1 MACICEVKWTVGAHT
16 CFEKRI
22 CDTLWTSVNYGMYA
36 TQFFMGNP
44 YSFTRAEITS
54 GDIEESKKILRR
66 FPMSVFTHFPYVC
79 NLCGSKDIL
88 AWNGHSAQDA
98 KTGKVLQC
106 LEYELGVVASLGVE
120 RSGVVLHPGNYPD
133 RKIGLE
139 TIGRSINKI
148 NFAKGS
154 KLVLENSAGQGTSL
168 ATTFRE
174 IRTIL
179 DSVDE
184 SKRGNIGVCIDTCHI
199 YAYGEYDLSRISEV
213 DRMFREFDECVGLD
227 KLSLVHLNDSETV
240 RGSKKD
246 RHACLGQGK
255 IWKGGMES
263 LVYLLNKCERNK
275 VPMVLETDMVD
286 MLTLANL

>member
-1 MACICEVKWTVGAHT
+1 MACICEVKWKVGAHT

-22 CDTLWTSVNYGMYA
+22 CDTLWTSVNYGMYV

-44 YSFTRAEITS
+44 YSFTRAEIS
-54 GDIEESKKILRR
+54 VSDIEESKKILAR
-66 FPMSVFTHFPYVC
+66 FPMAVFTHFPYVC
-79 NLCGSKDIL
+79 NLAGSKDVL
-88 AWNGHSAQDA
+88 AWNGNSSQDA
-98 KTGKVLQC
+98 KTCKVLRS
-106 LEYELGVVASLGVE
+106 LEYELGVVSSLGVLS
-120 RSGVVLHPGNYPD
+120 SGVVVHPGNFPD
-133 RKIGLE
+133 RKMGLE
-139 TIGRSINKI
+139 AIGKSINKI

-179 DSVDE
+179 DCVEE

-213 DRMFREFDECVGLD
+213 DRMFVEFDECVGLD
-227 KLSLVHLNDSETV
+227 RLSLVHLNDSETV

-246 RHACLGQGK
+246 RHALLGEGR
-255 IWKGGMES
+255 IWKGGFES
-263 LVYLLNKCERNK
+263 LVYLLNRCERYK
-275 VPMVLETDMVD
+275 VPMVLETDMLD